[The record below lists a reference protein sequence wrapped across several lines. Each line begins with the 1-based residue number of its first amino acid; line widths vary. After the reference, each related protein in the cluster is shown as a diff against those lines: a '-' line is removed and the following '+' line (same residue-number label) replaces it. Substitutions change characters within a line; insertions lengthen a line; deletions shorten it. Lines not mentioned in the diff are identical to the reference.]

1 MGEDEGTED
10 AVDDNEGSEA
20 NMGEE
25 MGAENLDAVLGLNS
39 SIALVIIFNLCWG
52 VQANNTNLGKCTSF
66 LFFIFNRYAFS
77 AIRISIKMTHFSDN
91 AKQKCF

>member
-25 MGAENLDAVLGLNS
+25 MGAEHLDAVLGLNS
-39 SIALVIIFNLCWG
+39 SIGSMLLRPS
-52 VQANNTNLGKCTSF
+52 K
-66 LFFIFNRYAFS
+66 
-77 AIRISIKMTHFSDN
+77 
-91 AKQKCF
+91 

>member
-39 SIALVIIFNLCWG
+39 SIGYYLCWG
-52 VQANNTNLGKCTSF
+52 GQANNTNLGKCTSF

-77 AIRISIKMTHFSDN
+77 AIRISIKMTHFSEY